1 MKKKLLSLVLAGAM
15 VASTSVSAFA
25 ATTDT
30 EYTIGEKGQEHQV
43 TVTGDVQNEHG
54 DVVAGTITVT
64 VPTTMAFTI
73 TNDGTVDGGA
83 IEVVNRSK
91 DPVEVVAKKFTDNT
105 PDSKIILVRESELN
119 NKIEQNSNDENNRY
133 ISLTLRGN
141 GGEVGLV
148 SDSTVSDTGFVDEKG
163 QKIPAEKNKSLG
175 NAWEN
180 NNLRLELTGRAKR
193 NDQEVAYDAPSAAI
207 QDKFNLVLK
216 IQKTK

>member
-15 VASTSVSAFA
+15 VATTSVSAFA
-25 ATTDT
+25 EESKTYEFTSGSVD
-30 EYTIGEKGQEHQV
+30 HQV

-91 DPVEVVAKKFTDNT
+91 DPVEVVAKKFTDTT
-105 PDSKIILVRESELN
+105 PDSKIVLVKDSELN
-119 NKIEQNSNDENNRY
+119 TKIEEHSSEENNRY

>member
-15 VASTSVSAFA
+15 VATTSVSAFA
-25 ATTDT
+25 EESKTYEFTSGSVD
-30 EYTIGEKGQEHQV
+30 HQV

-105 PDSKIILVRESELN
+105 PDSKIILVKESELN
-119 NKIEQNSNDENNRY
+119 TKIQEHVSDENNRY

-148 SDSTVSDTGFVDEKG
+148 SDSRVSDTGFIDEKEE
-163 QKIPAEKNKSLG
+163 KISAEKNKSLG

-193 NDQEVAYDAPSAAI
+193 NDADVEYDAPSVAI

>member
-15 VASTSVSAFA
+15 VATTSVSAFA
-25 ATTDT
+25 EESKTYEFTSGSVD
-30 EYTIGEKGQEHQV
+30 HQV

-105 PDSKIILVRESELN
+105 PDSKIILVKESELN
-119 NKIEQNSNDENNRY
+119 TKIQEHGSDENNRY

-148 SDSTVSDTGFVDEKG
+148 SDSRVSDTGFIDEKEE
-163 QKIPAEKNKSLG
+163 KISAEKNKSLG

-193 NDQEVAYDAPSAAI
+193 NDADVEYDAPSVAI